1 MIYYLIMIT
10 RHILQSLLV
19 PALIA
24 ALSIAHAAEPRAF
37 DLRGTW
43 VGNAKGPIFG
53 AEGSV
58 TITHQRGEQIHG
70 VVEGGNFLGKAK
82 FDIAGK
88 VRGNYIVGEKEGNY
102 FQGFLYAD
110 GTIRGAVKAIDG
122 EIYRVFL
129 RRPAY
134 PQWGGYPYGGWY
146 Q

>member
-1 MIYYLIMIT
+1 MNT
-10 RHILQSLLV
+10 RLVLQLLLV
-19 PALIA
+19 LVVLMAWLNPART
-24 ALSIAHAAEPRAF
+24 AEPQPF

-82 FDIAGK
+82 FDIVGR
-88 VRGNYIVGEKEGNY
+88 VRGNYIFGEKEGNF

-110 GTIRGAVKAIDG
+110 GTIRGAVKCIDG
-122 EIYRVFL
+122 ETYRVFL
-129 RRPAY
+129 RRPSY
-134 PQWGGYPYGGWY
+134 PQWGAYPYGGWY

>member
-1 MIYYLIMIT
+1 MINCQIMIT
-10 RHILQSLLV
+10 RRIIQSLLV
-19 PALIA
+19 LGLVAVSTLA
-24 ALSIAHAAEPRAF
+24 YAAEPQPF

-58 TITHQRGEQIHG
+58 TILHQRGEQIHG
-70 VVEGGNFLGKAK
+70 VVEGGNFLGRAK

-88 VRGNYIVGEKEGNY
+88 VRGNYIFGEKEGNF
-102 FQGFLYAD
+102 FQGYLYAD

-122 EIYRVFL
+122 DIYRVFL
-129 RRPAY
+129 RRPLYQQWGAY
-134 PQWGGYPYGGWY
+134 PHGGWY